1 MIHGYLR
8 RRRLQYAAPPGPP
21 APFIVGVG
29 RSGTTL
35 LRMMLDAH
43 PELAIP
49 PETHFVNDLLIAGEK
64 IRLSP
69 ERLLKTVVQ
78 DRHRRWGD
86 FGIDEHAYLER
97 LEAIERLNSS
107 DAVRAFFE
115 LYAEQHG
122 KPRWGDKTPDY
133 VKRVRRIGRALPEA
147 RFVHVIRDG
156 RDVALS
162 HNKRIQR
169 RGLDRRPPVPAG
181 EMARRWRKRIEKA
194 RYDASTVG
202 DRYMEIR
209 YEDLVTDPEETLV
222 RVCELI
228 QIGYDPAMLD
238 YHERAEE
245 RLQEMA
251 RDLPAGQGRPH
262 RPGEE
267 RLQAHALLKEPPKKD
282 RVATWKEGMS
292 GADVAEFEEI
302 AGPLLSELGYET
314 TTSGTPLQS

>member
-8 RRRLQYAAPPGPP
+8 RRRQQYAAPPGPP
-21 APFIVGVG
+21 APFVVGVG

-43 PELAIP
+43 PDLAIP

-69 ERLLKTVVQ
+69 ERLVKTVVH

-86 FGIDEHAYLER
+86 FGISEQAYLER
-97 LEAIERLNSS
+97 LQAIPQLNSS
-107 DAVRAFFE
+107 DAIRAFYE
-115 LYAEQHG
+115 LYAELHD
-122 KPRWGDKTPDY
+122 KTRWGDKTPDY

-169 RGLDRRPPVPAG
+169 RQLDHKPPVPAG
-181 EMARRWRKRIEKA
+181 EMARRWRKRIDKA
-194 RYDASTVG
+194 RYDAESVG
-202 DRYMEIR
+202 DRYIEIR
-209 YEDLVTDPEETLV
+209 YEDLVTDTEPTLR

-228 QIGYDPAMLD
+228 EIDYSPAMLE

-245 RLQEMA
+245 RMQEMA

-267 RLQAHALLKEPPKKD
+267 RLQAHALLSEPPKKD
-282 RVATWKEGMS
+282 RVATWKEEMS
-292 GADVAEFEEI
+292 PADVAEFEEI
-302 AGPLLSELGYET
+302 AGHLLREMGYET
-314 TTSGTPLQS
+314 TTSGTPLPS

>member
-8 RRRLQYAAPPGPP
+8 RRRVQYAAPPGPP
-21 APFIVGVG
+21 APFVVGVG

-43 PELAIP
+43 PVLAIP
-49 PETHFVNDLLIAGEK
+49 PETHFVHDLLLAGEK
-64 IRLSP
+64 IRMTP
-69 ERLLKTVVQ
+69 ERLVNTVVH

-86 FGIDEHAYLER
+86 FGIDEREYLER
-97 LEAIERLNSS
+97 VREIPRLNAS

-115 LYAEQHG
+115 IYAEHAG

-133 VKRVRRIGRALPEA
+133 VKRVRRINRALPEA
-147 RFVHVIRDG
+147 HFLHVIRDG

-162 HNKRIQR
+162 HNRRIAR
-169 RGLDRRPPVPAG
+169 RGEKSRPPVPAG

-194 RYDASTVG
+194 RYDAKDVRHYT
-202 DRYMEIR
+202 EIR
-209 YEDLVTDPEETLV
+209 YEDLVTDTETTLR
-222 RVCELI
+222 RVCEFIELD
-228 QIGYDPAMLD
+228 YDSTMLD
-238 YHERAEE
+238 YHRRAEE

-267 RLQAHALLKEPPKKD
+267 RLQAHALLKEPPQEE
-282 RVATWKEGMS
+282 RVGRWREEMS
-292 GADVAEFEEI
+292 AADVAAFEEI
-302 AGPLLSELGYET
+302 AGDLLAELDYET
-314 TTSGTPLQS
+314 ASRAGPLAS